1 MILNNGTFTNAV
13 FANGQKNII
22 IALWK
27 DNETQTI
34 EEIVIRPNLE
44 NIIYCK
50 LLEQFTVD
58 EISTMTD
65 QRNKINRNA
74 FEQLV
79 KKMAIDNGLLYNESA
94 ATEQNKITVDFIF
107 TPMDGDAGSDL
118 LFDIKLKIFDLPEV
132 VNSSN
137 SELKSKLRQATT
149 PLEALYVA
157 GKFLYE

>member
-1 MILNNGTFTNAV
+1 MILDNGTFTNAV
-13 FANGQKNII
+13 FANGQKNTIL
-22 IALWK
+22 ALWK
-27 DNETQTI
+27 DNETLTT
-34 EEIVIRPNLE
+34 EEIVIKPNLE
-44 NIIYCK
+44 NHIYCK

-94 ATEQNKITVDFIF
+94 ATEQNKITIDFIF
-107 TPMDGDAGSDL
+107 TPMEGDAGSDL

-132 VNSSN
+132 INSSN

>member
-1 MILNNGTFTNAV
+1 MILDNGTFTNAV
-13 FANGQKNII
+13 FANGQKNTIL
-22 IALWK
+22 ALWK
-27 DNETQTI
+27 DNETLTTQ
-34 EEIVIRPNLE
+34 EIVIKPNLE
-44 NIIYCK
+44 NHIYCK

-107 TPMDGDAGSDL
+107 TPMEGDAGSDL

>member
-1 MILNNGTFTNAV
+1 MILDNGTFTNAV
-13 FANGQKNII
+13 FANGQKNTIL
-22 IALWK
+22 ALWK
-27 DNETQTI
+27 DNETLTTQ
-34 EEIVIRPNLE
+34 EIVIKPNLE
-44 NIIYCK
+44 NHIYCK

-65 QRNKINRNA
+65 QRNKINRSA

-107 TPMDGDAGSDL
+107 TPMEGDAGSDL